1 MRHAERGISLVE
13 VVITIVLI
21 SLAAA
26 FITLP
31 YSTFL
36 SSLTQG
42 ETIRRAA
49 QLAQECADAA
59 LGKRRPP
66 DGTYAALVIG
76 TYTADEANNPCRSS
90 QIALDAG
97 YTRTVAICDA
107 SSAGSCAN
115 AACTVGWNC
124 KRVDVTVTGSGYS
137 STVAFMAVDY

>member
-36 SSLTQG
+36 TSLTQG

-59 LGKRRPP
+59 LGKRRMP
-66 DGTYAALVIG
+66 GTYAGLVIG
-76 TYTADEANNPCRSS
+76 SYTADEASNPCRSS
-90 QIALDAG
+90 QIPLDSG
-97 YTRTVAICDA
+97 FTRTVAICDA
-107 SSAGSCAN
+107 SSAGACAN
-115 AACTVGWNC
+115 ANCLAGWSC
-124 KRVDVTVTGSGYS
+124 KRIDVTVSGGGYS
-137 STVAFMAVDY
+137 STVTFMAVDY